1 MLRLSRDEAAKALGT
16 SVSTLD
22 RWIKGGTV
30 ESEVVMVG
38 QQRRVT
44 VLLPE
49 VDEDGRFAV
58 AAAAP
63 LGIDAEL
70 ALVQEQSMDLRSD
83 LKVANERVRGLEDL
97 VDTLREQVVF
107 ERSRYAEIYHDVCPM
122 LEAPRKLERS
132 WWRLWQ
138 R

>member
-1 MLRLSRDEAAKALGT
+1 MLRLSCDEAAKALGT

-49 VDEDGRFAV
+49 VEEDGRFPV

-107 ERSRYAEIYHDVCPM
+107 ERSRYAEIYHDVRPM
-122 LEAPRKLERS
+122 LEAPRKLERP